1 MRGRIGW
8 ATGKTAATD
17 ERIARG
23 VEKRRGVP
31 RGMYRRHREA
41 LGIGVDAPQGAQ
53 FVGEEQWHAY
63 AYLLGMY
70 LGDGYL
76 AGLPRSCRLEISL
89 DAKYP
94 ALVDSCEGVMRL
106 VWPGH
111 NVARLE
117 RTGCVVLYSYGW
129 RWLALFPHHGPG
141 RKHERKIALL
151 DWQRAIVD
159 MCPVDFLGGLVDS
172 DGCRSVRHQDGKD
185 YPFYSFDNRSL
196 DILSLFCETCD
207 KLGVHYS
214 RPKVQTVSVARRA
227 DVAYLD
233 SVLARKS

>member
-1 MRGRIGW
+1 MPDLRTNQGGPR
-8 ATGKTAATD
+8 ARFTTALLYL
-17 ERIARG
+17 ARRSDFYRKDGDGQPQRPSASRKPG
-23 VEKRRGVP
+23 VES
-31 RGMYRRHREA
+31 
-41 LGIGVDAPQGAQ
+41 DSGAI
-53 FVGEEQWHAY
+53 H
-63 AYLLGMY
+63 
-70 LGDGYL
+70 
-76 AGLPRSCRLEISL
+76 SCSSVRVHQVS
-89 DAKYP
+89 D
-94 ALVDSCEGVMRL
+94 
-106 VWPGH
+106 
-111 NVARLE
+111 
-117 RTGCVVLYSYGW
+117 SYGW